1 MNKETL
7 IDTLIDYLNHNKDIF
22 IFKEPKLVILDAHKL
37 VEQTADTHYASLL
50 FKLVGKNIIY
60 NPHRVSDQQVKELSL
75 LVPEYTLMPAVP
87 KGDLMFW
94 SGLEIL

>member
-22 IFKEPKLVILDAHKL
+22 ISKEPKLVILDAHKL
-37 VEQTADTHYASLL
+37 VEQTATHCASLL
-50 FKLVGKNIIY
+50 FKLVGKNIMY
-60 NPHRVSDQQVKELSL
+60 NPHRFSEQQVKEISL
-75 LVPEYTLMPAVP
+75 LVPEYTLVPAVP

-94 SGLEIL
+94 SGLETL